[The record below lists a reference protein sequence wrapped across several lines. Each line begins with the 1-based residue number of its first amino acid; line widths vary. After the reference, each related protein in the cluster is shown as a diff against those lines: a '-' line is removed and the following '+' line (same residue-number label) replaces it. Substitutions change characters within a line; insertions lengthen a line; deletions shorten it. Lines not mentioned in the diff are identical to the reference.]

1 MHSTTESLHS
11 NMSAVTYQRYHVQSS
26 EYVQMTRMPKPSW
39 RSSSAQVRP
48 LEVRTMSA
56 TSRSCRR
63 FPASSKAK
71 LAKQQKALP
80 AVFVHVTCCILV
92 AVAVL
97 PIATFVVRGCVDAS
111 RGTTGSS
118 DAKPGFSRHCSRLR
132 LGSEKFCAMR
142 PRGRGQLAG
151 QVGGAGEGKPGTE
164 GRRRAF
170 WRFLTTAI
178 QAGDCYLPRE
188 EGFLGAEGGKER
200 RFDMVTASFTQLG
213 WLVLSNLHCCRGR
226 ACMLHMS
233 G

>member
-118 DAKPGFSRHCSRLR
+118 DAKPGFSLVIVRGCGWALR
-132 LGSEKFCAMR
+132 NFARCDREVVASLQAKSEA
-142 PRGRGQLAG
+142 LAKEN
-151 QVGGAGEGKPGTE
+151 QELKAVGEPS
-164 GRRRAF
+164 
-170 WRFLTTAI
+170 
-178 QAGDCYLPRE
+178 GD
-188 EGFLGAEGGKER
+188 F
-200 RFDMVTASFTQLG
+200 
-213 WLVLSNLHCCRGR
+213 
-226 ACMLHMS
+226 
-233 G
+233 

>member
-1 MHSTTESLHS
+1 MLHFGRS
-11 NMSAVTYQRYHVQSS
+11 GCAPNRNICGA
-26 EYVQMTRMPKPSW
+26 RM
-39 RSSSAQVRP
+39 
-48 LEVRTMSA
+48 
-56 TSRSCRR
+56 CRR
-63 FPASSKAK
+63 KQRNDRQLGRKAR
-71 LAKQQKALP
+71 LL
-80 AVFVHVTCCILV
+80 
-92 AVAVL
+92 
-97 PIATFVVRGCVDAS
+97 
-111 RGTTGSS
+111 
-118 DAKPGFSRHCSRLR
+118 SRHCSRLR

-178 QAGDCYLPRE
+178 QAGDCYPPRE